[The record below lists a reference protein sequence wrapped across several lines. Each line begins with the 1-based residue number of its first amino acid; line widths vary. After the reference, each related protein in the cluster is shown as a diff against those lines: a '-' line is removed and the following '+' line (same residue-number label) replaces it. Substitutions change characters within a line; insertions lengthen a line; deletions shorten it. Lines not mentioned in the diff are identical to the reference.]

1 MKNIVGIKI
10 NLPDTDDV
18 GASIG
23 KIRETL
29 SRLGIANTHKKI
41 MYPSCYLWDV
51 DVEGQEQPEYYI
63 AHFKELFPIINDYGE
78 NNINEE
84 DIIRRNMII
93 KLLGN
98 WGLIEEVEEVQDA
111 DKFIFVLPY
120 KEKGNWKISHKLNFR
135 KLS

>member
-1 MKNIVGIKI
+1 MKNIGVKI
-10 NLPDTDDV
+10 NLPTGDDDSS
-18 GASIG
+18 AIG
-23 KIRETL
+23 KIKETL

-41 MYPSCYLWDV
+41 MYPSCYLFE
-51 DVEGQEQPEYYI
+51 VEDEHTGKYEFRI
-63 AHFKELFPIINDYGE
+63 AHFKELFPLINDYGE

-84 DIIRRNMII
+84 DIVRRNMIV

-98 WGLIEEVEEVQDA
+98 WGLIETVKEVQEA

-120 KEKGNWKISHKLNFR
+120 KEKSNWKISHKLNFR